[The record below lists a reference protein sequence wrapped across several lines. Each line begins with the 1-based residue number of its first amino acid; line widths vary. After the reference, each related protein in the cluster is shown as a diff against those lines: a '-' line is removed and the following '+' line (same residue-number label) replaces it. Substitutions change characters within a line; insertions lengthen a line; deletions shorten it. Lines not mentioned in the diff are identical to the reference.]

1 MYLCQHSQRHSRVQH
16 CKDQGRGRYIWPA
29 LTIPLPPSP
38 WWTQGLRLVAP
49 LVEHNH
55 RFATLYTFL
64 WTQSLLCRGWMLPL
78 CTSCS
83 IFHAVFQQSTSLRW
97 TQNMCDAEFHWICIC
112 SPNFMAKHYI
122 QVFVE
127 QEHISGKMHHSNWR
141 SGTRA
146 GQWLNLTWSALIL
159 IWASG
164 GRPPLNCIMVRRS
177 ECPAVIVQ
185 CIFYIWCTRT
195 SVICN
200 CMYCV
205 LCEWLSL
212 RCCIRYSVAVEL
224 MYRDKHI
231 ICNCIMVRMI
241 FLV

>member
-16 CKDQGRGRYIWPA
+16 CKDQGEDISDQPLQSLSPPFA
-29 LTIPLPPSP
+29 LVDTGSPPGCTSC
-38 WWTQGLRLVAP
+38 WTQPP
-49 LVEHNH
+49 LCNSLHFSLNTVTSLHF
-55 RFATLYTFL
+55 FAH
-64 WTQSLLCRGWMLPL
+64 LCRGWLLPL
-78 CTSCS
+78 CTCCS

-177 ECPAVIVQ
+177 ECLA
-185 CIFYIWCTRT
+185 R
-195 SVICN
+195 
-200 CMYCV
+200 
-205 LCEWLSL
+205 
-212 RCCIRYSVAVEL
+212 
-224 MYRDKHI
+224 I
-231 ICNCIMVRMI
+231 I
-241 FLV
+241 

>member
-29 LTIPLPPSP
+29 LTIPLPPPFALVDTGSP
-38 WWTQGLRLVAP
+38 PGCTSCWTQPPLCNSLHFSLNTVTSLQRLVA
-49 LVEHNH
+49 
-55 RFATLYTFL
+55 
-64 WTQSLLCRGWMLPL
+64 
-78 CTSCS
+78 
-83 IFHAVFQQSTSLRW
+83 TSLHKLLNLSRCLPAVHLTSLNTEYVW
-97 TQNMCDAEFHWICIC
+97 CRIPLNLYLF
-112 SPNFMAKHYI
+112 PNFMAKHYI

-185 CIFYIWCTRT
+185 CIFYIWCIRT

-205 LCEWLSL
+205 LCEWLS
-212 RCCIRYSVAVEL
+212 CAIV
-224 MYRDKHI
+224 
-231 ICNCIMVRMI
+231 
-241 FLV
+241 